1 MPLVSI
7 QEGGIVM
14 KWFAIMDGDMFLQD
28 VVPNKN
34 YIRTGR
40 AIQTNLHSYNEFSP
54 VFSREEKWFDSAT
67 ISGMIP
73 LLIDFER
80 WDEGR
85 YKACALICKR
95 K

>member
-1 MPLVSI
+1 
-7 QEGGIVM
+7 M
-14 KWFAIMDGDMFLQD
+14 KWFAIMDGDMILQD

-67 ISGMIP
+67 I
-73 LLIDFER
+73 F
-80 WDEGR
+80 
-85 YKACALICKR
+85 
-95 K
+95 

>member
-1 MPLVSI
+1 
-7 QEGGIVM
+7 M

-28 VVPNKN
+28 FVPNKN

-54 VFSREEKWFDSAT
+54 VFSHDEKWFDSAT

-85 YKACALICKR
+85 YKSYALICKR